1 MLKIDT
7 KILRGT
13 SWGLQM
19 MTVTAKNTID
29 NHTTFT
35 IAITQA
41 SNTANTILN
50 KVISNLNPKPQK
62 SKR

>member
-1 MLKIDT
+1 MSKIDA
-7 KILRGT
+7 KILGGT
-13 SWGLQM
+13 GWELQI
-19 MTVTAKNTID
+19 MTVTAKNTIN

-35 IAITQA
+35 ITTKPA

-50 KVISNLNPKPQK
+50 KVIPNLNPKPQK